1 MATQPE
7 IETIT
12 EIERLRAERDALR
25 AEGQGLR
32 ARAQR
37 RGWLR
42 QTVAAL
48 LVALACVVL
57 VAAVVGIWARR
68 NFLDTGRFTDR
79 AGPLIEEPAVQAAL
93 GARLTEQLMVLVDPE
108 ALFEEVLPERGQ
120 ILAVPL
126 ANAVEGFVGD
136 QVESFL
142 ATEQFERL
150 WVAAI
155 EVAHGGAVRVLRGES
170 EAVTTADGQITLNL
184 LPVVNAVLAEITAQS
199 PEILGREVDLPE
211 VTVDEIPEAA
221 ISRIEGALGVELG
234 DDFGQFTVY
243 DEGTLAAAQD
253 AISLF
258 DRLVVV
264 LLFLGI
270 LLAALARWLSR
281 RRRRTLRQLAAGL
294 AIGMVLIRRVGLR
307 LQDEV
312 AELPPRPNGQESAAL
327 AAEAF
332 LRPLT
337 TFGAWVLAGV
347 AVVAAV
353 AVLTGDYRWVVS
365 LRRRTA
371 LVWTQAV
378 TTTGE
383 RARDEATVAWITR
396 HRDALL
402 AAGGVAALL
411 ILWAFDLSWLGLLL
425 ALGLIAAYEVAVY
438 RIGSRPEAPV
448 TGAPT
453 PPAAAAGTTAHPG

>member
-1 MATQPE
+1 MTQPE
-7 IETIT
+7 TDARSEV
-12 EIERLRAERDALR
+12 ERLRAERDALR
-25 AEGQGLR
+25 AEVEGLR
-32 ARAQR
+32 GQARH

-42 QTVAAL
+42 RTVAAS

-57 VAAVVGIWARR
+57 VAAVLGIWARR
-68 NFLDTGRFTDR
+68 NFLDTERFVDR

-93 GARLTEQLMVLVDPE
+93 SARLTNELMVLVDPE

-142 ATEQFERL
+142 GTEQFERL
-150 WVAAI
+150 WVGAI
-155 EVAHGGAVRVLRGES
+155 SVAHEGSVRLLRGES
-170 EAVTTADGQITLNL
+170 EAVTTQDGQITLNL

-199 PEILGREVDLPE
+199 PEILGREVDLPD

-221 ISRIEGALGVELG
+221 VTRIEQALDVDLG

-243 DEGTLAAAQD
+243 DDGTLSAAQD

-264 LLFLGI
+264 LLPLGI
-270 LLAALARWLSR
+270 LLAALALWLSH
-281 RRRRTLRQLAAGL
+281 RRRRTLLQLCAGL
-294 AIGMVLIRRVGLR
+294 AIGMVLIRRIGFR

-312 AELPPRPNGQESAAL
+312 AELPPRPQGQESASL
-327 AAEAF
+327 AANAF
-332 LRPLT
+332 LEPLT
-337 TFGAWVLAGV
+337 IFGGWVLAGA
-347 AVVAAV
+347 AVVALV
-353 AVLTGDYRWVVS
+353 AVLTGDYPWVVT
-365 LRRRTA
+365 LRRRA
-371 LVWTQAV
+371 AGLWAQAV

-383 RARDEATVAWITR
+383 RARDEATVAWIVQ

-402 AAGGVAALL
+402 AAGGIVALA
-411 ILWAFDLSWLGLLL
+411 ILWFADLSWAGLLAVL
-425 ALGLIAAYEVAVY
+425 ALIGAYALVVY
-438 RIGSRPEAPV
+438 RIGTRPDAAP
-448 TGAPT
+448 TEPPGPAAPT
-453 PPAAAAGTTAHPG
+453 PGTVGGR

>member
-1 MATQPE
+1 MTTQPE
-7 IETIT
+7 IDAASEL
-12 EIERLRAERDALR
+12 ERLRAERDALR
-25 AEGQGLR
+25 AEVQSMRGQ
-32 ARAQR
+32 ARR

-68 NFLDTGRFTDR
+68 NFLDTDRFVDR

-93 GARLTEQLMVLVDPE
+93 AARLTEQLIVLVDPE
-108 ALFEEVLPERGQ
+108 ALFEEALPERGQ

-136 QVESFL
+136 QVETFL
-142 ATEQFERL
+142 GTEQFERL
-150 WVAAI
+150 WVGAI
-155 EVAHGGAVRVLRGES
+155 SLAHEASVRLLRGES
-170 EAVTTADGQITLNL
+170 EAVTTTDGQITLNL
-184 LPVVNAVLAEITAQS
+184 LPVVNAVLAQITAQS
-199 PEILGREVDLPE
+199 PEILGRQVDLPD

-221 ISRIEGALGVELG
+221 ITRIEQAFDVELD

-243 DEGTLAAAQD
+243 DDGTLSAAQD

-264 LLFLGI
+264 LLPLGI
-270 LLAALARWLSR
+270 LLAALALWLSR
-281 RRRRTLRQLAAGL
+281 RRRRTLLQLAAGL
-294 AIGMVLIRRVGLR
+294 AIGMVLIRRVGFR

-312 AELPPRPNGQESAAL
+312 AALPPRPRGQESADL
-327 AAEAF
+327 AAQAF
-332 LRPLT
+332 LQPLT

-353 AVLTGDYRWVVS
+353 AVLTGDYPWVVA
-365 LRRRTA
+365 LRRRATLLWA
-371 LVWTQAV
+371 QVV

-383 RARDEATVAWITR
+383 QARDEATVAWITQ
-396 HRDALL
+396 HRDGLL
-402 AAGGVAALL
+402 IAGGVAAVL
-411 ILWAFDLSWLGLLL
+411 ILWAFDLSWLGLILV
-425 ALGLIAAYEVAVY
+425 LGLIAAFEIAVY
-438 RIGSRPEAPV
+438 RIGTRPEAPM
-448 TGAPT
+448 TGSPT
-453 PPAAAAGTTAHPG
+453 PPGAAAGTTPHPG

>member
-25 AEGQGLR
+25 AEVEGLR

-270 LLAALARWLSR
+270 LLAALALWLSR
-281 RRRRTLRQLAAGL
+281 GRRRTLLQLAAGL
-294 AIGMVLIRRVGLR
+294 AIGMVLIRRVGFR

-312 AELPPRPNGQESAAL
+312 AALPPRPNGQESAAL

-365 LRRRTA
+365 LRRRAA
-371 LVWTQAV
+371 LLWTQAV

-411 ILWAFDLSWLGLLL
+411 ILWAFDLSWFGLLL

-438 RIGSRPEAPV
+438 RIGSRPEEPE
-448 TGAPT
+448 TGAST

>member
-12 EIERLRAERDALR
+12 QIERLRAERDALR
-25 AEGQGLR
+25 AEVEGLR

-199 PEILGREVDLPE
+199 PEILGREVDLPD

-264 LLFLGI
+264 LLLLGI
-270 LLAALARWLSR
+270 LLAALALWLSR
-281 RRRRTLRQLAAGL
+281 RRRRTLLQLAAGL
-294 AIGMVLIRRVGLR
+294 AIGMVLIRRVGFR

-312 AELPPRPNGQESAAL
+312 AALPPRPNGQESAAL

-365 LRRRTA
+365 LRRRAA
-371 LVWTQAV
+371 LLWTQAV

-438 RIGSRPEAPV
+438 RIGSRPEAPE